1 MPTSNKQVMESLA
14 LANKIRFERA
24 QIKRDLRSGKLTI
37 AELIMEMPESIKNAT
52 VYEMLDAM
60 NRWGRTR
67 TLRLLRSMDIPENKT
82 FGWLSPRQK
91 TLLEE
96 EFS

>member
-1 MPTSNKQVMESLA
+1 MPTEHKQVMESLA

-37 AELIMEMPESIKNAT
+37 AELVMEMHDSIKNCT
-52 VYEMLDAM
+52 VYEMLDAQD
-60 NRWGRTR
+60 RWGRTR
-67 TLRLLRSMDIPENKT
+67 TLRLLLSLDIPEGKT
-82 FGWLSPRQK
+82 FGWLSPRQLK
-91 TLLEE
+91 LLEE